1 MKILVDVMSGDNAP
15 GAIIDGVF
23 LALKTYPMLEIVM
36 IGDKNAIRS
45 YCEDMRYDLED
56 TKVSVV
62 HTRFTISMED
72 QPLSVV
78 RDKANSSMGIGLKM
92 LAQGEGD
99 AFVSAGN
106 TGALHAGSTLVVR
119 RIKGYS
125 RSAIATIL
133 PLETPMLLIDSG
145 ANTEVTKEQL
155 EQFAIM
161 GSIYMNRIFG
171 IHEPR
176 VGLANIGTEPT
187 KGTKAL
193 VEAYNHLAKCEKIN
207 FVGNIEGKQ
216 IPFSECDVLVCDGF
230 TGNTI
235 LKLTEGL
242 AKFFMGKVKQVFL
255 KNPATKA
262 AGLVMKPQIKTFKK
276 EFDASEYGGAPM
288 LGISKPVIKAHG
300 SSDGNAIK
308 NAIRQSMDFVNT
320 GIIKELARQ
329 VQKKNNAE
337 DGEADE

>member
-1 MKILVDVMSGDNAP
+1 MKIILDVMSGDNAP
-15 GAIIDGVF
+15 YEIIEGAF
-23 LALKTYPMLEIVM
+23 LALNEYPTVEIVM
-36 IGDKNAIRS
+36 TGDQSVIRN
-45 YCEDMRYDLED
+45 YCFEHGHSLDNPRI
-56 TKVSVV
+56 SIA
-62 HTRFTISMED
+62 HTTITISMED
-72 QPLSVV
+72 EPLSVV
-78 RDKANSSMGIGLKM
+78 RDKAKSSMGIGLKM
-92 LAQGEGD
+92 LANGEGD

-125 RSAIATIL
+125 RSAIATLL
-133 PLETPMLLIDSG
+133 PLESPLLLIDSG

-171 IHEPR
+171 IDRPR

-187 KGTKAL
+187 KGPKRL
-193 VEAYNHLAKCEKIN
+193 VEAYNHLSESDKIN
-207 FVGNIEGKQ
+207 FIGNIEGKQ
-216 IPFSECDVLVCDGF
+216 IPFAECDVLVCDGF

-242 AKFFMGKVKQVFL
+242 SKFFMSKVKEVFY
-255 KNPATKA
+255 KNPLTKA
-262 AGLVMKPQIKTFKK
+262 SGLVMKPQIKRFKK
-276 EFDASEYGGAPM
+276 DFDASEYGGAPM

-300 SSDGNAIK
+300 SSDATAIK

-320 GIIKELARQ
+320 GLIKELARQ
-329 VQKKNNAE
+329 VQKQDKEEQENE
-337 DGEADE
+337 